1 MRRIIVGITGA
12 SGSIFGVRVL
22 EGLRA
27 AGGVEVHLVVTNWG
41 QQTLEH
47 ETGMAIKDVRALAD
61 HVHAAGEMGASIA
74 SGSFHTD
81 GMIIAPCSMR
91 TAAALALGFGDSLVH
106 RAAEVVMKE
115 KRRLV
120 VVPRETPLT
129 EVHLENLLRLARMGV
144 SVLPPM
150 PAFYN
155 HPQSVDDI
163 VNHIAARVLDQFGIA
178 APNAKR
184 WDGEMRGRDDVV
196 PLRPKS

>member
-1 MRRIIVGITGA
+1 MGITGA

-27 AGGVEVHLVVTNWG
+27 AGGVEVHLVVTKWG

-47 ETGMAIKDVRALAD
+47 ETGLAIKDVRALAD
-61 HVHAAGEMGASIA
+61 HVHAAGEMGAAIS
-74 SGSFHTD
+74 SGSFQTD

-91 TAAALALGFGDSLVH
+91 TVAAIALGYGDSLVH
-106 RAAEVVMKE
+106 RAAEVVLKE
-115 KRRLV
+115 RRRLV

-129 EVHLENLLRLARMGV
+129 EVHLDNLLRLARMGV

-163 VNHIAARVLDQFGIA
+163 VNHIAARALDQFGIA
-178 APNAKR
+178 APDAKR
-184 WDGEMRGRDDVV
+184 WTGEMQGRDEVV

>member
-27 AGGVEVHLVVTNWG
+27 AGGVEIHLVVTKWG

-47 ETGMAIKDVRALAD
+47 ETGLAIKDVRALAD
-61 HVHAAGEMGASIA
+61 QVHPAGEMGAAIA

-91 TAAALALGFGDSLVH
+91 SAAAIALGFGDSLVH
-106 RAAEVVMKE
+106 RAAEVVLKE

-120 VVPRETPLT
+120 IVPRETPLT
-129 EVHLENLLRLARMGV
+129 EVHLDNLLRLARMGV

-155 HPQSVDDI
+155 HPQSLDDI

-178 APNAKR
+178 VPNAKR
-184 WDGEMRGRDDVV
+184 WSGDMRGRDEVV

>member
-12 SGSIFGVRVL
+12 SGAIFGVRVL

-27 AGGVEVHLVVTNWG
+27 AGGVEVHLVVTKWG

-61 HVHAAGEMGASIA
+61 HVHAAGEMGAAIA
-74 SGSFHTD
+74 SGSFPTD
-81 GMIIAPCSMR
+81 GMVIAPCSMR
-91 TAAALALGFGDSLVH
+91 TAAALAHGFGDNLVH
-106 RAAEVVMKE
+106 RAAEVVLKE

-120 VVPRETPLT
+120 IVPRETPLT
-129 EVHLENLLRLARMGV
+129 EVHLDNLLRLARMGV

-178 APNAKR
+178 APGAKR
-184 WDGEMRGRDDVV
+184 WDGAMHGRDEVV